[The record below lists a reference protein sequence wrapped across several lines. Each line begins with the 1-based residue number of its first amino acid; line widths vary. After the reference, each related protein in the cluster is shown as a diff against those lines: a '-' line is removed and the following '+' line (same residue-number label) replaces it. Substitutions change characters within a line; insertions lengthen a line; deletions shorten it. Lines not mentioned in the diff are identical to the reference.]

1 MAETCPLCAKRK
13 GRRACPAK
21 GETICPQCCGT
32 KRLVLIDCP
41 EDCVYLGGG
50 APGWSRETEKVK
62 DARRLYPMIE
72 GLSEAQAQLLFLGLM
87 GIVALRA
94 RHRDLDDLLLASAVG
109 ALRKTTQTRQSGL
122 VYEHPPDDAR
132 AQALVRELAGIFE
145 AEGEDGRKAAPAD
158 RDLLA
163 VLGGLEAGL
172 AVSADASPTSF
183 LDTALRLVGRGAAAG
198 PPSSAQPTA
207 PRTGAIRP
215 T

>member
-50 APGWSRETEKVK
+50 APGWSRETERRK
-62 DARRLYPMIE
+62 DARRLYPMVE
-72 GLSEAQAQLLFLGLM
+72 SLSEAQAQLLFLGLL
-87 GIVALRA
+87 GVVALRV
-94 RHRDLDDLLLASAVG
+94 RHRDLDDQLLASAAE
-109 ALRKTTQTRQSGL
+109 ALRKTTQTRMSGV
-122 VYEHPPDDAR
+122 VYDHPPGDAR

-145 AEGEDGRKAAPAD
+145 AEGEDGRKATPAD

-163 VLGGLEAGL
+163 VLTGLEAGL
-172 AVSADASPTSF
+172 AVTQDASPTSF
-183 LDTALRLVGRGAAAG
+183 LDTAVRLVGRGAAG
-198 PPSSAQPTA
+198 GVPSSTQA
-207 PRTGAIRP
+207 RLVS
-215 T
+215 

>member
-13 GRRACPAK
+13 GRRVCPAK
-21 GETICPQCCGT
+21 GALICSQCCGS

-41 EDCVYLGGG
+41 DDCAYLGGG
-50 APGWSRETEKVK
+50 APGWSRESEKRK
-62 DARRLYPMIE
+62 DARRLYPMVE
-72 GLSEAQAQLLFLGLM
+72 SLSDAQAQLLFLGLM

-94 RHRDLDDLLLASAVG
+94 RHPDLDDRLLASAVL
-109 ALRKTTQTRQSGL
+109 ALRKTTETRRNGL

-163 VLGGLEAGL
+163 VLEGLEAGL
-172 AVSADASPTSF
+172 AVAGEASPTSF
-183 LDTALRLVGRGAAAG
+183 LDTALRLVGRGAASAS
-198 PPSSAQPTA
+198 PSPTSA
-207 PRTGAIRP
+207 RLHS
-215 T
+215 